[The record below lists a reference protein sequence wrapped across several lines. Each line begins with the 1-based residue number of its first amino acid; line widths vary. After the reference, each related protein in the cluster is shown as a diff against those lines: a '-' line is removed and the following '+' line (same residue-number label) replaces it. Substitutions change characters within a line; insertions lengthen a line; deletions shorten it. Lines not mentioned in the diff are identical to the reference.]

1 MKEVCEVKYIIE
13 QIVSD
18 YIFQRRVSVEKI
30 RMNYFSFVIFGK
42 NTIVKEF
49 KNNLLK
55 IEYW

>member
-55 IEYW
+55 IEY